1 MIYKLRKETMVMDYN
16 YIRMRNALKLGDL
29 EKAEEYK
36 LLYESGKVKKNSVS
50 VIDYVIAIL
59 VSVAILLGIYILHSE
74 QKIAESQNTDTN
86 MSPSEVLK

>member
-1 MIYKLRKETMVMDYN
+1 MDYN

-36 LLYESGKVKKNSVS
+36 LLYESGKVKKSSVS

-59 VSVAILLGIYILHSE
+59 VSVAVLLGIYILHSE
-74 QKIAESQNTDTN
+74 QKVSESQNIDGN
-86 MSPSEVLK
+86 AAVSEVSK